1 MAALL
6 LQRIGVDAAGGKP
19 MPDNSM
25 CNQMASLPHSKATVY
40 SASQDEEAMVF
51 CLQVFHEMMPDPKV
65 NE

>member
-1 MAALL
+1 
-6 LQRIGVDAAGGKP
+6 
-19 MPDNSM
+19 
-25 CNQMASLPHSKATVY
+25 VY